1 MWLRTE
7 RRPPG
12 TSCRKKRRHNTV
24 GVVRPEQEIRKGLQF
39 DLLLGVLNRVGT
51 VADVA
56 ADSEGKVATDRT
68 CNVGGR
74 RIIVLE
80 LGSSQ
85 NLEVVTN
92 REKRPAGWLRRASN
106 GPS

>member
-1 MWLRTE
+1 MRAEQE
-7 RRPPG
+7 RRKDP
-12 TSCRKKRRHNTV
+12 
-24 GVVRPEQEIRKGLQF
+24 QF

-56 ADSEGKVATDRT
+56 ADSEGKVATDSPS
-68 CNVGGR
+68 NIGAR
-74 RIIVLE
+74 RILVLG

-85 NLEVVTN
+85 RLEGVTN
-92 REKRPAGWLRRASN
+92 REKMPAGWLRRASH